1 MKFLRK
7 GPKTFRFR
15 ISSTIMYKLDFN
27 VPAKI
32 HFTGIGGISMSAL
45 AEIMLSRGF
54 TVTGSDS
61 RESEITKHLE
71 SVGATVY
78 YGQKAQNVSKDTEVL
93 IYTAAVKEDN
103 PELVAAKELNIPLL
117 TRAQFLGQIMKNYP
131 VAIGVAGTHG
141 KTTTTS
147 MLSQVMLEADT
158 DPTILVGGIMPA
170 IKGNTRVGHS
180 DKLITEACEY
190 TNSFLSF
197 SPTIGI
203 ILNVAAD
210 HLDFFKDLDDI
221 RHSFRKYAELIPENG
236 ALIINSDIDNV
247 EYFTEGLKCNVIT
260 VGSDASK
267 SNYSPANVTFD
278 DFARGSY
285 DLIVNGDVKN
295 HVTLKV
301 TGEHNIYNSL
311 ATIAAAHFM
320 GIEDSNILAGLLQ
333 YDGTDRRF
341 QYKGTVGE
349 VTIID
354 DYAHHPDEIIATIDT
369 AKHYPHKKMWVVFQP
384 HTYTRTKSLL
394 SEFAQA
400 LSNADAVVLA
410 DIYAAREKNTL
421 GISSE
426 DLKKEIEK
434 LGSEVHYFPTFNE
447 IENFLLENCSTQ
459 DLLITMGAGD
469 VVKIGEH
476 LLGN

>member
-1 MKFLRK
+1 
-7 GPKTFRFR
+7 
-15 ISSTIMYKLDFN
+15 MYKLDFN
-27 VPAKI
+27 TPAKI

-54 TVTGSDS
+54 TVTGSDTK
-61 RESEITKHLE
+61 ESDITKHLE
-71 SVGATVY
+71 SLGAIIY
-78 YGQKAQNVSKDTEVL
+78 YGQKKENISGDTEVL
-93 IYTAAVKEDN
+93 IYTAAVKADN
-103 PELVAAKELNIPLL
+103 PELVAASDKNIPIL
-117 TRAQFLGQIMKNYP
+117 TRAEFLGQIMKNYP
-131 VAIGVAGTHG
+131 VAIGVSGTHG

-147 MLSQVMLEADT
+147 MLSQIMLEAGT

-180 DKLITEACEY
+180 DKMITEACEY

-247 EYFTEGLKCNVIT
+247 TYFTDGLKCNVIT
-260 VGSDASK
+260 VGSNPEK
-267 SNYSPANVTFD
+267 SMYSAANISYD
-278 DFARGSY
+278 EFARGSY
-285 DLIVNGDVKN
+285 DLVVNGEIKCRI
-295 HVTLKV
+295 TLKV

-311 ATIAAAHFM
+311 ASIAAAHYM
-320 GIEDSNILAGLLQ
+320 GIDDNSILAGLQQ
-333 YDGTDRRF
+333 YGGTDRRF
-341 QYKGTVGE
+341 QYKGKIGN

-354 DYAHHPDEIIATIDT
+354 DYAHHPDEIRATIKT

-384 HTYTRTKSLL
+384 HTYTRTKALL
-394 SEFAQA
+394 PEFAKA
-400 LSNADAVVLA
+400 LSDADTVILA

-421 GISSE
+421 GISSK
-426 DLKKEIEK
+426 DIMNQIKELET
-434 LGSEVHYFPTFNE
+434 ETYYFPSFNE
-447 IENFLLENCSTQ
+447 IENFLLENCSSG

-469 VVKIGEH
+469 VVKIGDH
-476 LLGN
+476 LLGE